1 VWARWLDWDPV
12 AQVDRYAENLRRLAL
27 LYLDC
32 GTRDE
37 FNLHYGARQMA
48 RRLAERSIAHEH
60 EEFDDGH
67 MSIQYRYSVSLPRIA
82 AALAQN

>member
-1 VWARWLDWDPV
+1 M
-12 AQVDRYAENLRRLAL
+12 
-27 LYLDC
+27 DC

-48 RRLAERSIAHEH
+48 KRLGARGIAYEY

-67 MSIQYRYSVSLPRIA
+67 MSIPYRYDVSLPKLA
-82 AALAQN
+82 GALAHE